1 MKNKDL
7 DLEEIKMLADKARK
21 SAEAELKT
29 IREDQERLRKLL
41 LVMDALDEL
50 LEENA
55 DFRKQFESKLVELS
69 LKEKAAKQGKP

>member
-1 MKNKDL
+1 MKKMNF
-7 DLEEIKMLADKARK
+7 EELKMMAEEAKK
-21 SAEAELKT
+21 SMTEELKT

-55 DFRKQFESKLVELS
+55 DFREQFEGKLAELIH
-69 LKEKAAKQGKP
+69 KEKVAIQDKS